1 MKHRFM
7 GMVTEFISGMT
18 RALNVFQERAI
29 SISSIG
35 NAVFDHFYLEGA
47 WLKDLYVEN
56 SEIFAVATQGG
67 KLFRASVEVDEDT
80 GDVEVGEMIEVV
92 VNFDPVSR
100 AELHTTKDGK
110 VRMMSVS
117 ATTVLNK
124 RGMIDSR
131 DLFDS
136 MADFM
141 QRTGK
146 SIPRTFFHLGEEYRS
161 GDVVWMGR
169 DENVL
174 VTVTEFDDSELAER
188 EIAARERNPDYWGD
202 SIEFQPVGDPEM
214 LEVEDG
220 ITIPVYRA
228 GIPIAVSIVPAKY
241 ACSLYADKFVIKKQE
256 VRMALTE
263 VEQEELVE
271 LFDGDEDEV
280 KNWLKDNVSPINRSI
295 AEKKQITRANAEEKE
310 TSEEEETTEE
320 ETTEGETTE
329 EETTEG
335 KTSEEES
342 EEEETS
348 ENLVLEFTDEMA
360 EEVADSVVKS
370 SGFSEFQETVQKSL
384 KEFGETIATLTG
396 TVTEL
401 QATSVTRA
409 KEVREL
415 QKKDSEKQKQWME
428 DLPRNTNRTVTL
440 HRPSEN
446 AETEAAEKSSMQET
460 ADETLAGLKQ

>member
-1 MKHRFM
+1 MKQGLM

-18 RALNVFQERAI
+18 NALNIFQERAI
-29 SISSIG
+29 SVSSIG

-47 WLKDLYVEN
+47 WLTDLYVEN

-67 KLFRASVEVDEDT
+67 KLFRASVDVDEDT
-80 GDVEVGEMIEVV
+80 GDVEVGEMTEVV

-100 AELHTTKDGK
+100 TQLHTTKDKK
-110 VRMMSVS
+110 VRMMAVS
-117 ATTVLNK
+117 ATTVLNAK
-124 RGMIDSR
+124 GEIDSR

-174 VTVTEFDDSELAER
+174 VTVTEFDDSEFAKQ
-188 EIAARERNPDYWGD
+188 EIESRGRNPDYWGD
-202 SIEFQPVGDPEM
+202 SIEYQPVGDPEL

-228 GIPIAVSIVPAKY
+228 GIPIAVSTVPAKY
-241 ACSLYADKFVIKKQE
+241 ACSLYADKFVIRKQE
-256 VRMALTE
+256 VRMSLKDEEQAALI
-263 VEQEELVE
+263 E
-271 LFDGDEDEV
+271 LFDGDEEQV
-280 KNWLKDNVSPINRSI
+280 KGWLKDNVSPINRSI
-295 AEKKQITRANAEEKE
+295 ADKNQINRADGEEE
-310 TSEEEETTEE
+310 TSEEEEETTEE

-335 KTSEEES
+335 ETSEEES

-348 ENLVLEFTDEMA
+348 EGLVLEFTDEMA
-360 EEVADSVVKS
+360 EEVAGTVVKS
-370 SGFSEFQETVQKSL
+370 SGFTEFQTDIRQAVADL
-384 KEFGETIATLTG
+384 GEKIGELTG

-401 QATSVTRA
+401 QASSVTRA
-409 KEVREL
+409 KDIREL
-415 QKKDSEKQKQWME
+415 QKKESDKKKQWLE
-428 DLPRNTNRTVTL
+428 DLPRNTQRTVTL

-446 AETEAAEKSSMQET
+446 AETEPAEKQSMQVT
-460 ADETLAGLKQ
+460 AEETLAGIK

>member
-1 MKHRFM
+1 MKHRFV
-7 GMVTEFISGMT
+7 GMVNEFISGMT

-47 WLKDLYVEN
+47 WLTDLYVEN

-67 KLFRASVEVDEDT
+67 KLFRASVDVDEDT
-80 GDVEVGEMIEVV
+80 GDVEVGEMTEVII
-92 VNFDPVSR
+92 NFDPVSR
-100 AELHTTKDGK
+100 AELHTTEAGK

-136 MADFM
+136 MADFIK
-141 QRTGK
+141 RTGK

-161 GDVVWMGR
+161 GDVLWMGR

-174 VTVTEFDDSELAER
+174 VTVTEFDDSEFAEQ
-188 EIAARERNPDYWGD
+188 EIEARGRNPDYWGD

-214 LEVEDG
+214 LEMEDG

-228 GIPIAVSIVPAKY
+228 GIPIAVSTVPAKY
-241 ACSLYADKFVIKKQE
+241 ACSLYADKFMIQKQE
-256 VRMALTE
+256 VRMSLKDE
-263 VEQEELVE
+263 EQEALLE
-271 LFDGDEDEV
+271 LFDGDEKQV
-280 KNWLKDNVSPINRSI
+280 KDWLKNNVSPINRSI
-295 AEKKQITRANAEEKE
+295 ADKKQINRADTEEE

-329 EETTEG
+329 EETL
-335 KTSEEES
+335 EEES
-342 EEEETS
+342 AEGENS
-348 ENLVLEFTDEMA
+348 EGLVLEFTDEMA
-360 EEVADSVVKS
+360 EEVAGTVVKS
-370 SGFSEFQETVQKSL
+370 SGFTEFQTDIRQAVSDL
-384 KEFGETIATLTG
+384 GEQITTLVG

-401 QATSVTRA
+401 QASSVTRA

-415 QKKDSEKQKQWME
+415 QKKESDKKKKWLE
-428 DLPRNTNRTVTL
+428 DLPRNTQRTVTL
-440 HRPSEN
+440 HRPSLN
-446 AETEAAEKSSMQET
+446 AETESPEKQSMQAT
-460 ADETLAGLKQ
+460 AEETLAGIK

>member
-1 MKHRFM
+1 L
-7 GMVTEFISGMT
+7 I
-18 RALNVFQERAI
+18 L
-29 SISSIG
+29 
-35 NAVFDHFYLEGA
+35 
-47 WLKDLYVEN
+47 W
-56 SEIFAVATQGG
+56 
-67 KLFRASVEVDEDT
+67 
-80 GDVEVGEMIEVV
+80 GE
-92 VNFDPVSR
+92 
-100 AELHTTKDGK
+100 
-110 VRMMSVS
+110 
-117 ATTVLNK
+117 
-124 RGMIDSR
+124 IDSR

-228 GIPIAVSIVPAKY
+228 GIPIAVSTVPAKY